1 LIKRLF
7 SVGSFEFSLGG
18 GGRAT
23 VLLLA
28 IGLPGLLLA
37 AKTAEIAVAATVGES
52 FKPPALLKALA
63 LDPANPDLH
72 YRLGL
77 SYCNSLEDFH
87 PTEGLQQLH
96 HAIALNHRQPVYW
109 SGLASACQAL
119 GDKSCADRAIQRALE
134 LSPMAPH
141 YYWEAANHYLLEG
154 QADTALAQFRKLIE
168 LDPSYAAQ
176 TFRLSL
182 SMLDNPQE
190 VYQRVLAGQMNPGLN
205 LAYISFLTAHGK
217 GSDAYPIW
225 KETLAGNRPF
235 ILSSAATYIDWL
247 IQYGQDHEAL
257 EAWHAL
263 EQRGIVKSPPGDV
276 PGSLVFNGSF
286 EQDPL
291 NTGLDWRIRKVPYTW
306 VEVDN
311 SGAYLGQNCLEV
323 DFTVSRNDEYEPV
336 TESVPVAPDHTYL
349 LEAYVRSDSI
359 SSDTGPRL
367 RVVDPACASCLDAST
382 EGTVGT
388 TNWHQV
394 SLSFSTSPTTYWVRL
409 SVWRPRSRSFPTDIT
424 GTFWLDAVTLKSA
437 DSGGKKGLAASPRPS

>member
-1 LIKRLF
+1 M
-7 SVGSFEFSLGG
+7 
-18 GGRAT
+18 
-23 VLLLA
+23 LLLA

-37 AKTAEIAVAATVGES
+37 AKTVKIAVAATVGKS
-52 FKPPALLKALA
+52 FMPADLLKALA
-63 LDPANPDLH
+63 LDPANPELH
-72 YRLGL
+72 YHLGL
-77 SYCNSLEDFH
+77 AYCNSLEDFH
-87 PTEGLQQLH
+87 PTEGLKQLH
-96 HAIALNHRQPVYW
+96 QAIALNHRQPVYW

-119 GDKSCADRAIQRALE
+119 GDKSCADHAIQRILE

-154 QADTALAQFRKLIE
+154 QADMALAEFRKLIE
-168 LDPSYAAQ
+168 LDPGFAPQ

-182 SMLDNPQE
+182 SMVDNPQE
-190 VYQRVLAGQMNPGLN
+190 IYQEVLAGQKDAGLN
-205 LAYISFLTAHGK
+205 LAYIGFLIAHGE
-217 GSDAYPIW
+217 GSNTYPIW

-235 ILSSAATYIDWL
+235 SLSSAAPYIEWL
-247 IQYGQDHEAL
+247 IHNGQDHEAL
-257 EAWHAL
+257 EAWQAL
-263 EQRGIVKSPPGDV
+263 EQRGIVEKPSGDA
-276 PGSLVFNGSF
+276 SDNLVFNGSF

-291 NTGLDWRIRKVPYTW
+291 NTGLDWRIRKEPYTW
-306 VEVDN
+306 VEVDD

-323 DFTVSRNDEYEPV
+323 DFTVSRNEEYEPA
-336 TESVPVAPDHTYL
+336 TEFVPVAPGHAYL

-367 RVVDPACASCLDAST
+367 RVLDPACASCLNAST

-437 DSGGKKGLAASPRPS
+437 GSGDKKVLAASPRPS